1 MKILAIDTST
11 KYLSLAIVDNDK
23 ILAGFHEKEDMKHSS
38 LLIPTIDK
46 LLKKCDLKL
55 SRHCYRVAGS
65 RQTKI
70 SSGKNIDAIAL
81 SIGPGSF
88 TGLRIGVA
96 TCKGINLALGI
107 PIIAVPTLDVIAY
120 NFIDEKEQILCPLI
134 DAKKQK
140 VYACFYKKPSPDL
153 VGLGTKTHPDLR
165 GLERVKRLTDYM
177 LLDIEG
183 LLEKIDKPTLIF
195 GNAIKL
201 YGARCENNPLVRIST
216 KDWHPK
222 AEIVAKLGLAKGSRR
237 QFTNPDKLA
246 PMYLHSKYCQVKI

>member
-70 SSGKNIDAIAL
+70 SAGKNIDAIAL

-140 VYACFYKKPSPDL
+140 VYACFYRRKPLPNRHGSKEVILD
-153 VGLGTKTHPDLR
+153 R
-165 GLERVKRLTDYM
+165 IADYM

>member
-46 LLKKCDLKL
+46 LLKKCNLKL
-55 SRHCYRVAGS
+55 
-65 RQTKI
+65 
-70 SSGKNIDAIAL
+70 KNIDAIAL

-107 PIIAVPTLDVIAY
+107 PIVAVPTLDVIAY
-120 NFIDEKEQILCPLI
+120 NFIDEEKRILCPLI

-140 VYACFYKKPSPDL
+140 VYACFYKKP
-153 VGLGTKTHPDLR
+153 VFHP
-165 GLERVKRLTDYM
+165 GGGK
-177 LLDIEG
+177 G
-183 LLEKIDKPTLIF
+183 ALLEKMADYILTDIESLLKKIDRPTLVF
-195 GNAIKL
+195 GDAIKL
-201 YGARCENNPLVRIST
+201 YGERCENNPLVRIST
-216 KDWHPK
+216 KDWYPK
-222 AEIVAKLGLAKGSRR
+222 AEIVANLGLAKALRR